1 MGRHSSV
8 TDLDPRIK
16 DAVDIAIAQGRATI
30 DEICRMIRQMGG
42 SSSRSAVGRYSKSM
56 KERLEKFRETQA
68 IAGEWMQQI
77 RADPDGDI
85 GRMLAEML
93 KLLAFRTQT
102 DMQEGEGE
110 GPGPK
115 EIALLARAIK
125 DLTSVDQM
133 KLTIEAKVR
142 DQVVKD
148 AADCAEKVGRE
159 AGLSGER
166 LAQLRREVLGL
177 RPSAGGA

>member
-148 AADCAEKVGRE
+148 AAARAE
-159 AGLSGER
+159 
-166 LAQLRREVLGL
+166 
-177 RPSAGGA
+177 SAGKKAGASAEALKRIREEIYGLVGGAA

>member
-16 DAVDIAIAQGRATI
+16 DAVDIAIAQRRATI
-30 DEICRMIRQMGG
+30 DEICRTIRMMGG
-42 SSSRSAVGRYSKSM
+42 AASRSAVGRYSKSM

-110 GPGPK
+110 GPDPK
-115 EIALLARAIK
+115 SIALLARAI
-125 DLTSVDQM
+125 DQM
-133 KLTIEAKVR
+133 KMTIEQKVR
-142 DQVVKD
+142 DQVARE
-148 AADCAEKVGRE
+148 AADCAERAGRE
-159 AGLSGER
+159 AGLTGER
-166 LAQLRREVLGL
+166 LALLRLEVLGL
-177 RPSAGGA
+177 RPAPGGSA